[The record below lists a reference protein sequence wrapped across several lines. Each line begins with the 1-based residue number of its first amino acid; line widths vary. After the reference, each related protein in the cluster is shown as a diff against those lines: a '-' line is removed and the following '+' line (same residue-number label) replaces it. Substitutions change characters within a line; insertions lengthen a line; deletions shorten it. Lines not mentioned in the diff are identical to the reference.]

1 MEGEDFSLKKFWI
14 EQTVQWNTVQHFKL
28 TNQSAHTKWE
38 IQEINILALPMEVF
52 YNVQDKLDQRMLL
65 MWWSNQPGLLQ
76 ESWKVKNLFF
86 L

>member
-1 MEGEDFSLKKFWI
+1 MRDIS
-14 EQTVQWNTVQHFKL
+14 
-28 TNQSAHTKWE
+28 
-38 IQEINILALPMEVF
+38 EINILALPMEVF

-76 ESWKVKNLFF
+76 ESWKVTNLFF

>member
-1 MEGEDFSLKKFWI
+1 MEGEDFSFELSRLYSEI
-14 EQTVQWNTVQHFKL
+14 QHFKL